1 MRNLRLREHRKL
13 AQVTKTLG
21 LGLNPPGV
29 CSLFCGPF
37 VWETEEG
44 LGAPRATPTLP
55 SSQTYRAELWLMLS
69 TSGAERGPEGTNSDS
84 NRSDFQ

>member
-55 SSQTYRAELWLMLS
+55 SSRTPPEYRQV
-69 TSGAERGPEGTNSDS
+69 GAPLLCPLALP
-84 NRSDFQ
+84 